1 MLNVFGSPETSRC
14 YNKANSFFHWIEKVF
29 NFPSCLAC
37 QIVFVRFWVLCFVL
51 DLKGLQEKIKLVP
64 LTLGIGLLGTRTKS
78 ILKTRLHIHILH
90 CFLKWF
96 QVNY

>member
-14 YNKANSFFHWIEKVF
+14 YDKANSFFHWIEKVF

-51 DLKGLQEKIKLVP
+51 DLKGLQVKIKLVP
-64 LTLGIGLLGTRTKS
+64 LNLGNMPAWYKDKVYPENKVTHSHLTLLLKMVS
-78 ILKTRLHIHILH
+78 S
-90 CFLKWF
+90 
-96 QVNY
+96 